1 MEIKT
6 EFLDAYTNEIDKLL
20 SHSNN
25 QSLIISGLIALIV
38 LLAFGFVASFF
49 LK

>member
-6 EFLDAYTNEIDKLL
+6 EFLDAYTHEIDKLL

-25 QSLIISGLIALIV
+25 PT
-38 LLAFGFVASFF
+38 FNP
-49 LK
+49 K